1 MEERIIKGKALYT
14 PKGAAYE
21 YGRVGCNFY
30 TGCPHGCLYCYL
42 QRGVLKK
49 QLGGIWVRLKKC
61 FGSNA
66 EALGVLGAEI
76 KVNRDYLQKTGVFMS
91 FTTDPLIPETIDMTI
106 SAMGMF
112 VDNEIPVRLL
122 TKNADFINNRRME
135 LILRHDKEARK
146 YVSFGFT
153 LTGRDDM
160 EPKASPNM
168 KRVQTMG
175 VLHSIGFKTFASL
188 EPVIDW
194 ASTEKIFRLSLPTC
208 DHYMLGLRSG
218 VSKYYYKFIESGVAI
233 ERIIR
238 MCESHGKTIY
248 LKESVRKLL
257 QKFYKPGAYEEL
269 LSHTV
274 DMDGNLL
281 NQ

>member
-49 QLGGIWVRLKKC
+49 QLGSTEVRLKKC

-76 KVNRDYLQKTGVFMS
+76 KANRDYLQNTGVFMS

-106 SAMGMF
+106 SAMRMF
-112 VDNEIPVRLL
+112 VDYEIPVRLL

-135 LILRHDKEARK
+135 LILRHDREVRE

-194 ASTEKIFRLSLPTC
+194 PSTEKIFHSSLLFC

-218 VSKYYYKFIESGVAI
+218 VGKDYYNILDSGTAI

-238 MCESHGKTIY
+238 TCEVCNKTIY

-257 QKFYKPGAYEEL
+257 QKYLQPGAYEGL

-274 DMDGNLL
+274 DMDGNRY
-281 NQ
+281 